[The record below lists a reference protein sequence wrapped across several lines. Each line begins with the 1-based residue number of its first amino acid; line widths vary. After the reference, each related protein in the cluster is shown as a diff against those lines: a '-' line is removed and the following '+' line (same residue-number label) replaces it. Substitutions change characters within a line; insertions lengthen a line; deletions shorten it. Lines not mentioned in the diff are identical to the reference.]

1 MVLQTDSEVS
11 RLDRLE
17 QRARTY
23 FHIGRAKSNLSR
35 LVRAARLETAANA
48 RMIKIITA
56 EIEAYAHLPT
66 SALRN

>member
-1 MVLQTDSEVS
+1 MGPQTVSEVW

-17 QRARTY
+17 KRAQAY
-23 FHIGRAKSNLSR
+23 FSIGRTKSNLTR

-56 EIEAYAHLPT
+56 EIEAQAHLYAPP
-66 SALRN
+66 LRS